1 MATRRYRRNLRNTN
15 GIIKRSVRGWIP
27 NIIETNEKTLQ
38 KYLLEI
44 MDVIQI
50 ESNIA
55 EITKRVNYVTSTLSS
70 KIEIYKLIDEIEIV
84 SLSIVRNI
92 GNNIN
97 KGIIANRIGYLRE
110 LITKLPEGAKEEYSK
125 IGTSILNILTM
136 ITEGIGFNEI
146 EKNLIGITSSL
157 EEDVSL
163 MNLIDTIQTTIL
175 SIIKNISNGTNIG
188 IIKSRV
194 EYLRSLIDQIQ
205 CN

>member
-1 MATRRYRRNLRNTN
+1 
-15 GIIKRSVRGWIP
+15 
-27 NIIETNEKTLQ
+27 
-38 KYLLEI
+38 
-44 MDVIQI
+44 
-50 ESNIA
+50 
-55 EITKRVNYVTSTLSS
+55 
-70 KIEIYKLIDEIEIV
+70 
-84 SLSIVRNI
+84 
-92 GNNIN
+92 
-97 KGIIANRIGYLRE
+97 
-110 LITKLPEGAKEEYSK
+110 
-125 IGTSILNILTM
+125 M